1 VGTAKRRRRGSQ
13 PGVRNP
19 FIKKE
24 DLLSE
29 IQSIVDKRDMS
40 QVQVADETGEARSQ
54 VSLLLNGK
62 LRGFSTDRLARIL
75 LRMGRDIE
83 IVIRPS
89 RGNRKVGA
97 VRLFAASNPQ
107 PESNSGVA
115 GPLGPRGVRALLVRL
130 WRVVGTRWQ

>member
-1 VGTAKRRRRGSQ
+1 VGTAKRKRRGSQ

-19 FIKKE
+19 FIRKE

-62 LRGFSTDRLARIL
+62 LRGFSTDRLVRIL
-75 LRMGRDIE
+75 LRLGRDVE

-89 RGNRKVGA
+89 RSGKKVGG
-97 VRLFAASNPQ
+97 VRL
-107 PESNSGVA
+107 
-115 GPLGPRGVRALLVRL
+115 VRRA
-130 WRVVGTRWQ
+130 

>member
-1 VGTAKRRRRGSQ
+1 VGTAKRKRRGSQ

-24 DLLSE
+24 ELLAE

-40 QVQVADETGEARSQ
+40 QVEVADETGEARSQ

-62 LRGFSTDRLARIL
+62 LRGFSTDRLVRIL

-83 IVIRPS
+83 IVIRAS
-89 RGNRKVGA
+89 RGNKRVGA
-97 VRLFAASNPQ
+97 VRL
-107 PESNSGVA
+107 
-115 GPLGPRGVRALLVRL
+115 VRR
-130 WRVVGTRWQ
+130 

>member
-1 VGTAKRRRRGSQ
+1 VATGKRKRRGSQ

-19 FIKKE
+19 FISKE

-62 LRGFSTDRLARIL
+62 LRGFSTDRLVRIL
-75 LRMGRDIE
+75 LRLGRDIE
-83 IVIRPS
+83 IGIRPS
-89 RGNRKVGA
+89 RGGKKVGT
-97 VRLFAASNPQ
+97 VRL
-107 PESNSGVA
+107 
-115 GPLGPRGVRALLVRL
+115 VRR
-130 WRVVGTRWQ
+130 

>member
-1 VGTAKRRRRGSQ
+1 VATKKRRRGAQ

-19 FIKKE
+19 FISKE

-62 LRGFSTDRLARIL
+62 LRGFSTDRLVRIL
-75 LRMGRDIE
+75 LRLGRDIE
-83 IVIRPS
+83 IIIRPS
-89 RGNRKVGA
+89 RSGKKVGT
-97 VRLFAASNPQ
+97 VRMVS
-107 PESNSGVA
+107 
-115 GPLGPRGVRALLVRL
+115 R
-130 WRVVGTRWQ
+130 

>member
-1 VGTAKRRRRGSQ
+1 MGTAKRRRRGSQ

-54 VSLLLNGK
+54 VSLLLSGK
-62 LRGFSTDRLARIL
+62 LRGFSTDRLVRIL
-75 LRMGRDIE
+75 LRLGRDIE

-89 RGNRKVGA
+89 KGNRKVGA
-97 VRLFAASNPQ
+97 VRLA
-107 PESNSGVA
+107 
-115 GPLGPRGVRALLVRL
+115 RR
-130 WRVVGTRWQ
+130 